1 MNVHEQMQERISML
15 LDGALSPEEE
25 TALRAHLAEC
35 PDCAAFYEAFST
47 LSSFVGGD
55 LEEPPE
61 SLRANVMAK
70 LRRDEIRRRS
80 ARGPAR
86 GWIGLAAIAAVLALV
101 ILVGPALR
109 RSDLA
114 ANEAASYQAS
124 AGLVGK
130 SFGVSGAGETGGAV
144 SFDAA
149 VPYAAAEEEPAEF
162 EYAGEAAPAVPAEP
176 VVVTTEDAAAAEAGI
191 APARQRNEAASHVYA
206 DMEEEAEPI
215 SMNELL
221 LRLEGQSTE
230 LDLDALGLSPVYLI
244 ETDGGVLALYR
255 YGGGL
260 YFKDPFSGSVR
271 EAMCGEAS
279 LIAFLQR

>member
-1 MNVHEQMQERISML
+1 MNIHEQMQERISLL
-15 LDGALSPEEE
+15 LDGALSPAEE

-35 PDCAAFYEAFST
+35 PDCAAFYEAFSA

-61 SLRANVMAK
+61 TLRANVMAK

-86 GWIGLAAIAAVLALV
+86 GWIGFAAVAAVLALV
-101 ILVGPALR
+101 VLVGPALR

-114 ANEAASYQAS
+114 VHDAASYQAS

-130 SFGVSGAGETGGAV
+130 SFGVSGAGETDGAV
-144 SFDAA
+144 MYDGAM
-149 VPYAAAEEEPAEF
+149 PYAAAEEEPAEYEF
-162 EYAGEAAPAVPAEP
+162 TGEAAPAAPRPP
-176 VVVTTEDAAAAEAGI
+176 VVVTTEDAAAAEAGQ
-191 APARQRNEAASHVYA
+191 QRSAAAEANAYA
-206 DMEEEAEPI
+206 DTEAEAEPV

-221 LRLEGQSTE
+221 LCLAGQSTE
-230 LDLDALGLSPVYLI
+230 LDPDALGLSPVYLI

-260 YFKDPFSGSVR
+260 YYRDPFSGSAR
-271 EAMCGEAS
+271 EAQCSEAA
-279 LIAFLQR
+279 LIDFLRR

>member
-35 PDCAAFYEAFST
+35 PDCAAFYEAFSM

-80 ARGPAR
+80 ARGPA
-86 GWIGLAAIAAVLALV
+86 
-101 ILVGPALR
+101 LR

-114 ANEAASYQAS
+114 AKETASYQAS

-130 SFGVSGAGETGGAV
+130 SFGVSGAGETESAV

-149 VPYAAAEEEPAEF
+149 VPYAAAEEEPAEY

-191 APARQRNEAASHVYA
+191 APARQRNEADSDVYA

-260 YFKDPFSGSVR
+260 YFKDPFSGSLR